1 MQYTCY
7 QKKIVLKGRKRGV
20 YLVTAEV
27 MAQARELIQSIQT
40 GVCFLFL
47 MHTSAALSINE
58 NADLTVREDMNN
70 ILHDLVP
77 DSSNYR
83 HNYEGEDDMPAHA
96 LSTLTGCSLTI
107 PISGGTLALGTW
119 QGIYLLEYRHF
130 GGDREIVV
138 TVQGVAAK

>member
-1 MQYTCY
+1 MRYACHQR
-7 QKKIVLKGRKRGV
+7 KIVLKGRKRGV

-27 MAQARELIQSIQT
+27 MAQARDIIQSIRT

-58 NADLTVREDMNN
+58 NADPTVREDMNA

-77 DSSNYR
+77 DSTHYR
-83 HNYEGEDDMPAHA
+83 HNYEGDDDMPAHA
-96 LSTLTGCSLTI
+96 LSTLAGCSLTI

-119 QGIYLLEYRHF
+119 QGIYLLECRHF
-130 GGDREIVV
+130 GGDREIMV
-138 TVQGVAAK
+138 TVQGAAAE